1 MTYFT
6 AMVDRR
12 GNLQTF
18 GDLYGLDTRMG
29 AILFGAKV
37 PFVTPRYDDELRAM
51 RARSRPA
58 APFGAPT
65 LADAISNLFSP

>member
-1 MTYFT
+1 
-6 AMVDRR
+6 
-12 GNLQTF
+12 
-18 GDLYGLDTRMG
+18 MG